1 MKRIFQKS
9 ILVIVWMIGILL
21 SGCDKEGKNGWL
33 YSEGQDFSPISN
45 LTGESGYGYALLRW
59 DLPEQASQLTMID
72 VSWINTGN
80 EVEYKKLT
88 HFEDSLWLELEMKD
102 YNFKITSCSIDG
114 KTVTD
119 SIQLHVLDWR
129 TEPVKVV
136 QGMVTSVIENGIYLK
151 WAANN
156 SRSFAKTT
164 FNLYDA
170 DGTLNSSLSRTKE
183 ESVNAEF
190 TNLEYNTP
198 YILRYYSE
206 NIAGIHTDTVE
217 YPFTTDKKAPE
228 MPKIQILDHAGE
240 LDGLGHEIT
249 TTVYAYS
256 TEIQW
261 ETPEPDIDSIRVSFT
276 GYGGSEYTFTFEAAK
291 CEGYLTLLPGGT
303 VALSVYIK
311 RTGEDEWL
319 GPKAQTITTKNPND
333 TYVFRPKNGPDNNSK
348 LGEAFGDISGLGYSA
363 SKAYSYATFVEQ
375 CSLKFEVRKKPLL
388 LDELELF
395 PTIETLLIGG
405 TGQPTGG
412 TIGAAQGPP
421 KLEEFIKAVNRLIRL
436 KTIQINDSYHAAMK
450 LQLVEEFTNKEKYP
464 HLTVTDP
471 SGKEL
476 TIVNGSVTKK

>member
-1 MKRIFQKS
+1 MKGIFQKS
-9 ILVIVWMIGILL
+9 ILVVVWMVTVLL
-21 SGCDKEGKNGWL
+21 AGCDKEGKNGWL
-33 YSEGQDFSPISN
+33 YSEGQDFRPISN

-59 DLPEQASQLTMID
+59 DLPEKADQLTMID
-72 VSWINTGN
+72 VSWMNTEN
-80 EVEYKKLT
+80 EIEYKKLT
-88 HFEDSLWLELEMKD
+88 RFEDSLWLDLEMKD
-102 YNFKITSCSIDG
+102 YNFKVTSCSIDG

-119 SIQLHVLDWR
+119 SIQLHVPDWR
-129 TEPVKVV
+129 TEPVEVV
-136 QGMVTSVIENGIYLK
+136 QNMVTSVIENGIYLK
-151 WAANN
+151 WEANN

-164 FNLYDA
+164 FELYNMDE
-170 DGTLNSSLSRTKE
+170 TLYASVVRTKE

-190 TNLEYNTP
+190 TDLGYNTS

-206 NIAGIHTDTVE
+206 NIAGMCSDTVE

-228 MPKIQILDHAGE
+228 MPVIQILDHAGE
-240 LDGLGHEIT
+240 QDGLGHDIT

-261 ETPEPDIDSIRVSFT
+261 KNTEPDIDSIRVSFT
-276 GYGGSEYTFTFEAAK
+276 GYGGGNYTFTFEAAK
-291 CEGYLTLLPGGT
+291 EQGYLTLLPGGT

-319 GPKAQTITTKNPND
+319 GPKAQTLTTKDPND

-348 LGEAFGDISGLGYSA
+348 LGEVFGDISGLGYSVN
-363 SKAYSYATFVEQ
+363 KAYSYATFVEK
-375 CSLKFEVRKKPLL
+375 CPLKFEVRKKPLL

-395 PTIETLLIGG
+395 PTIETLLIGC

-421 KLEEFIKAVNRLIRL
+421 KLEEFVKAVNRLIRL
-436 KTIQINDSYHAAMK
+436 KTIQINDSYHATMR